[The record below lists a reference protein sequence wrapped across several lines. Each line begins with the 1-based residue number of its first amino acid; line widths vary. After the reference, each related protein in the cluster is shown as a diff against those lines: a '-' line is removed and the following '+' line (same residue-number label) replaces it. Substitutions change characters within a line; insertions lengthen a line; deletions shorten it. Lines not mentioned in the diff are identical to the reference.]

1 MRNIILLVAAS
12 LIATFP
18 LSAAD
23 ARGGG
28 HSSYGGY
35 RSSSG
40 YHSSGAGDHYVSG
53 YYRSN
58 GTYVSGYHATN
69 PNSTRNDNYST
80 RGNVNPYTGEAGT
93 KPRDGE
99 GPD

>member
-1 MRNIILLVAAS
+1 MRRIILLAATG
-12 LIATFP
+12 LIATFSI
-18 LSAAD
+18 SAAN

-35 RSSSG
+35 HSSSG
-40 YHSSGAGDHYVSG
+40 YRSSGASDHYVSG

-69 PNSTRNDNYST
+69 PSSTRNDNYST
-80 RGNVNPYTGEAGT
+80 RGSMNPYTGEAGT
-93 KPRDGE
+93 GPRDGE
-99 GPD
+99 GPN